1 MREEKLSDKIWSI
14 VLIALPVLAML
25 LGSIPGFLK
34 MYDGQLYRMVGC
46 TLWNPPER
54 NIMSNLCPA
63 MLLIFAYTLIL
74 TVCYYRSQALGTIRG
89 IFVLSVACFVIS
101 GMALLPNNTVKD
113 MPFALIPGIWV
124 IMSVVAFIRMTLEA
138 KRFDFD

>member
-1 MREEKLSDKIWSI
+1 MREETRSDRIWSI
-14 VLIALPVLAML
+14 VLIALPVLAVL

-34 MYDGQLYRMVGC
+34 MYDGDLYRMVGC
-46 TLWNPPER
+46 TLWNPPAR

-74 TVCYYRSQALGTIRG
+74 TVCYYRSQALGTIRA
-89 IFVLSVACFVIS
+89 IFVFSIASLFMSAI
-101 GMALLPNNTVKD
+101 ALLPDNTVKA
-113 MPFALIPGIWV
+113 MPFALIPMLWGALTIV
-124 IMSVVAFIRMTLEA
+124 SGIRMTLEA